1 MGSMYDGSLFVRN
14 VDSIASSN
22 HDRQAGDTNKIGKFA
37 NNLAQT
43 TIIFVLG
50 FEFDSP
56 GECEAGTAAKSLAV
70 MADPLRAVR
79 FSAVIRTVPY
89 AALHTVSM
97 YLLLDV

>member
-1 MGSMYDGSLFVRN
+1 MMEVYLFETLIQ
-14 VDSIASSN
+14 SHHQIMTG
-22 HDRQAGDTNKIGKFA
+22 RQAGNTNTIGKFA